1 QRLGVA
7 DALDAGKLQNHK
19 SLVQPMRLELQLAPF
34 AALIESEQHLP
45 LGELLGE
52 IGVQLG
58 GHLSLASLGLHDAG
72 DGDEFGG
79 RGHRVDFGYSSSTMS
94 SEYRFFSFMPAALS
108 SVRIERAVRP
118 CLPITF
124 PTSLGATR
132 NSNSVPSPSSPST
145 TCTETCEG
153 SSTSA

>member
-1 QRLGVA
+1 PELHVVDAADPAPMIEHFTSDQVADVRANIQCCALCSRKLYLAPDQRLGVA

-19 SLVQPMRLELQLAPF
+19 SLVQPMRLELQPAPF
-34 AALIESEQHLP
+34 AALIEREQHLP

-58 GHLSLASLGLHDAG
+58 GPLSLASLGLHDAG

-94 SEYRFFSFMPAALS
+94 SEYRFFSFM
-108 SVRIERAVRP
+108 
-118 CLPITF
+118 
-124 PTSLGATR
+124 
-132 NSNSVPSPSSPST
+132 
-145 TCTETCEG
+145 
-153 SSTSA
+153 